1 MAASCLMTSCMMP
14 VAAAPAKAPVSLKA
28 APAVARLPA
37 VSNRTI
43 KKTSCMQARPCRL
56 LACNH
61 PACVGS
67 RIAFFIKRRP
77 RKLPK
82 AAALHVW

>member
-28 APAVARLPA
+28 APAAARLPA

-43 KKTSCMQARPCRL
+43 KKTSCMQARL
-56 LACNH
+56 
-61 PACVGS
+61 
-67 RIAFFIKRRP
+67 
-77 RKLPK
+77 
-82 AAALHVW
+82 W